1 MRGLLRLAGRH
12 PPALAGSKHEA
23 GRHCGAKVLIPFILL
38 LTFSIGTKAQTVEPL
53 TNDQFKEKIW
63 NYDTDKEWKYLGDK
77 PAIID
82 LYATWCG
89 PCKRLAPILEEI
101 QKEYGSK
108 IQIYKVD
115 TDKEKQ
121 LSNLF
126 NVSSIPLMVFIPK
139 KGEPFLVTGLRPK
152 EQLVEIINEKL
163 MGQ

>member
-1 MRGLLRLAGRH
+1 M
-12 PPALAGSKHEA
+12 K
-23 GRHCGAKVLIPFILL
+23 KVLIPFILL

-63 NYDTDKEWKYLGDK
+63 NYDTDNEWKYLGDK

>member
-1 MRGLLRLAGRH
+1 M
-12 PPALAGSKHEA
+12 K
-23 GRHCGAKVLIPFILL
+23 KVLIPFILL

-63 NYDTDKEWKYLGDK
+63 NYDTDKEWKYLGNK

-139 KGEPFLVTGLRPK
+139 KGKPFLVTGLRPK

>member
-1 MRGLLRLAGRH
+1 M
-12 PPALAGSKHEA
+12 K
-23 GRHCGAKVLIPFILL
+23 KVLIPFILL

>member
-1 MRGLLRLAGRH
+1 M
-12 PPALAGSKHEA
+12 K
-23 GRHCGAKVLIPFILL
+23 KVLIPFILL

-82 LYATWCG
+82 LYATRCG

>member
-1 MRGLLRLAGRH
+1 M
-12 PPALAGSKHEA
+12 K
-23 GRHCGAKVLIPFILL
+23 KVLSPFILL

-139 KGEPFLVTGLRPK
+139 KGEPFLVTGYARK
-152 EQLVEIINEKL
+152 NNW
-163 MGQ
+163 

>member
-1 MRGLLRLAGRH
+1 M
-12 PPALAGSKHEA
+12 K
-23 GRHCGAKVLIPFILL
+23 KVLIPFILL

-139 KGEPFLVTGLRPK
+139 KGEPYLVTGLRPK

>member
-1 MRGLLRLAGRH
+1 M
-12 PPALAGSKHEA
+12 K
-23 GRHCGAKVLIPFILL
+23 KVLIPFILL

-139 KGEPFLVTGLRPK
+139 KGEPYLVTGLRPK
-152 EQLVEIINEKL
+152 EQLVEIINDKL

>member
-1 MRGLLRLAGRH
+1 M
-12 PPALAGSKHEA
+12 K
-23 GRHCGAKVLIPFILL
+23 KVLIPFILL

-152 EQLVEIINEKL
+152 EQFEEIIKEKL

>member
-1 MRGLLRLAGRH
+1 M
-12 PPALAGSKHEA
+12 K
-23 GRHCGAKVLIPFILL
+23 KVLIPFILL

-89 PCKRLAPILEEI
+89 PWKRLAPILEEI

-163 MGQ
+163 MGQWKQNHKV